1 MIGVRF
7 STGKRSSLSI
17 RTGAI
22 HIDHKTVL
30 IWVSIALLV
39 LAGACSGSGDS
50 GASIN
55 PENEISDVVEPTPQP
70 RITVGTDSTTVEI
83 HLSRETPGGQSGTA
97 VIETVGEITTVTV
110 AVEPPSNEVQ
120 PMHIHA
126 GTCDDVGPILFS
138 LENLVRG
145 QSVTELDADLKTL
158 HDQPGLINVHASFT
172 DFSTST
178 ACASLPELFGS

>member
-7 STGKRSSLSI
+7 STGKRSSLFI
-17 RTGAI
+17 RTSAI

-39 LAGACSGSGDS
+39 LAGGCSDSSDS

-55 PENEISDVVEPTPQP
+55 PENEISEVVEPTPQP
-70 RITVGTDSTTVEI
+70 RITVGTFSTTVEF
-83 HLSRETPGGQSGTA
+83 HLSRNTPVGQSGTA
-97 VIETVGEITTVTV
+97 VIETISDVTTVIV

-145 QSVTELDADLKTL
+145 RSVTELDADVQTL
-158 HDQPGLINVHASFT
+158 YGRPGLINVHASFT

-178 ACASLPELFGS
+178 ACASLPEIFGS